1 MATVNKLGE
10 LARWPLRSD
19 ARSLIVTLAVTLSV
33 ELVLA
38 ERRFQIFSGSISR
51 PRKLDTVPEWSL
63 FIPTLATAQAAFL
76 LLIFLS
82 IRLCHRRG
90 SSERFRSDF
99 IFWSLLIL
107 IGAAWSRYRILLFL
121 SDEAGVQLIRA
132 LGGGS
137 LLNAFVYVLDE
148 AAPILAAVAALIVAY
163 LFARRLASSR
173 VDAGPGAPPPGP
185 WRRRRAYGAA
195 LALGA
200 SLALLWLPASRAG
213 DIRLV
218 LDRFVA
224 PYSLFFLLDAAT
236 DFDRDSYGFFAA
248 HADGAPFDGA
258 VHPFALDVPGNG
270 VDEDGYGGD
279 ALLPPPPTPAREP
292 VFGDTR
298 RHVVLI
304 VLESVRADALTMRW
318 GPVRVAPNLARIAM
332 QGSYSTA
339 AYSHSGYT
347 ASSLKA
353 LFSGRI
359 EPAGNAPSLF
369 RDFRAAGYHVGTF
382 SAQVANFGGV
392 GEAAGIRANSHVFVD
407 PTTLEGDR
415 IFGSLRE
422 SAWVVDG
429 RALIRAF
436 EEAFGQAR
444 DWTRPNFIYFNFQA
458 SHYPYNNRGALHFL
472 PIRPIPRSQIDP
484 SNAERVRATYWDSVA
499 YSDWLV
505 GRVVDRLRALD
516 VFDDS
521 IVVIVSDHG
530 EQLFENGFIG
540 HGQLLNRIQTQVP
553 LVINRPNV
561 AIPRPF
567 GHADLRGLILRLAG
581 ARLSERPARDVF
593 QYVGMLDTPSSIA
606 LVQADGGRTVLN
618 LETGEVSGPGAPQP
632 VPYRELDPG
641 SELGRR
647 ALQLV
652 RRWEEERWARHMTLR
667 TGR

>member
-1 MATVNKLGE
+1 MARVEKLSE

-19 ARSLIVTLAVTLSV
+19 ARSLIFALAVTLGV

-51 PRKLDTVPEWSL
+51 PRKLDTVAEWSL
-63 FIPTLATAQAAFL
+63 FIPTLASAQAAL
-76 LLIFLS
+76 LVLIFLS
-82 IRLCHRRG
+82 IRLCHRRR
-90 SSERFRSDF
+90 SSERLRCDF
-99 IFWSLLIL
+99 IFWSLLVL
-107 IGAAWSRYRILLFL
+107 IAAAWSRYRILLFL

-137 LLNAFVYVLDE
+137 LLNAFAYVLDE
-148 AAPILAAVAALIVAY
+148 AAPILAAIAAIVVAY
-163 LFARRLASSR
+163 LFLRRLASAQGDPGS
-173 VDAGPGAPPPGP
+173 GPPVPQP
-185 WRRRRAYGAA
+185 WRRRRGCGVAAA
-195 LALGA
+195 LGL
-200 SLALLWLPASRAG
+200 SLALLWIPASRAG
-213 DIRLV
+213 DTRLV
-218 LDRFVA
+218 LERFVA

-236 DFDRDSYGFFAA
+236 DFDRDGYGFFAA
-248 HADGAPFDGA
+248 HADGAPFDAA

-279 ALLPPPPTPAREP
+279 APVPPPAPADLAP
-292 VFGDTR
+292 VFGETR

-318 GPVRVAPNLARIAM
+318 GAMRVAPNLARIAAE
-332 QGSYSTA
+332 GSHSTA

-369 RDFRAAGYHVGTF
+369 RDFRRAGYRVGTF

-392 GEAAGIRANSHVFVD
+392 GQAAGIRANSNVFVD
-407 PTTLEGDR
+407 PTVLEGER

-429 RALIRAF
+429 QALIREF
-436 EEAFGQAR
+436 ERTFGQAGS
-444 DWTRPNFIYFNFQA
+444 WSRPNFIYFNFQA

-472 PIRPIPRSQIDP
+472 PIRPVSRSEIDP

-505 GRVVDRLRALD
+505 GRIVDRLRALG
-516 VFDDS
+516 VFEDS
-521 IVVIVSDHG
+521 IVIIVSDHG

-553 LVINRPNV
+553 LVINRPNL

-581 ARLSERPARDVF
+581 AQLPEAPARDVF

-606 LVQADGGRTVLN
+606 LVQADGGRTILD
-618 LETGEVSGPGAPQP
+618 LETGEVSGPAAPRP
-632 VPYRELDPG
+632 VPYRELDP
-641 SELGRR
+641 SSALGRR
-647 ALQLV
+647 AERLV
-652 RRWEEERWARHMTLR
+652 RSWEAERWARHNALR
-667 TGR
+667 TSR